1 MELIGHGHS
10 CIEIRLNDGTNLL
23 FDPFINGNPLTD
35 VSLADLH
42 LITS

>member
-23 FDPFINGNPLTD
+23 FDPFSGRFT
-35 VSLADLH
+35 
-42 LITS
+42 

>member
-23 FDPFINGNPLTD
+23 FDPFINGNPLARTF
-35 VSLADLH
+35 H
-42 LITS
+42 LKIYT

>member
-23 FDPFINGNPLTD
+23 FDPL
-35 VSLADLH
+35 LAAL
-42 LITS
+42 

>member
-23 FDPFINGNPLTD
+23 FDPFINGQPFSGRFTCRF
-35 VSLADLH
+35 
-42 LITS
+42 TP

>member
-23 FDPFINGNPLTD
+23 FDRQPFSGRFT
-35 VSLADLH
+35 
-42 LITS
+42 